1 MAQAKKSKKKI
12 SKAMEEVLKAPK
24 KVEKVVEVAAK
35 YVNETHW
42 DTKEAFAAA
51 IDKTGLSA
59 DQVNVNAEWSLY
71 QEDKEGYKNHILSF
85 LQHHQKGLPLILFFF
100 LPC

>member
-24 KVEKVVEVAAK
+24 KVEKVVKTVAK
-35 YVNETHW
+35 YVNKTHW

-51 IDKTGLSA
+51 IDKTGINPNA
-59 DQVNVNAEWSLY
+59 INVNAEWDLY
-71 QEDKEGYKNHILSF
+71 QSDTDGYKNHLN
-85 LQHHQKGLPLILFFF
+85 LEK
-100 LPC
+100 